1 MPVYRTPRFSD
12 IETVER
18 TQVNPCGRGSLCELV
33 HTGAETLMQK
43 YNPRVGKVYGDQCPL
58 RTTPSNAISAKEA
71 ASSRA
76 STSLRFGNGPKEAT
90 STAALRSPSACAI
103 DAARSTGTRRRRRS
117 SKRSCGANTK
127 SCCVETP
134 FRPTATLT
142 RSGNDGSSRFPTIFE
157 AGPAR
162 AGFAPVNGMTARAE
176 LTRGCH
182 TAGTQ

>member
-1 MPVYRTPRFSD
+1 MRLQ
-12 IETVER
+12 ER
-18 TQVNPCGRGSLCELV
+18 LCCEGL
-33 HTGAETLMQK
+33 K
-43 YNPRVGKVYGDQCPL
+43 
-58 RTTPSNAISAKEA
+58 
-71 ASSRA
+71 
-76 STSLRFGNGPKEAT
+76 
-90 STAALRSPSACAI
+90 SPSYAVY
-103 DAARSTGTRRRRRS
+103 
-117 SKRSCGANTK
+117 KSCGANTK